1 MRRSSKVFA
10 AVVVTTVAMLA
21 AACSSN
27 SSGGTGNSSA
37 GTTPASGSA
46 GTTSVSGSGS
56 GGSGSSSQSAAP
68 SSSGAAGS
76 GSATASS
83 GGETPKVGGSLTVAM
98 TTEVTTLDPSKGS
111 ANAMALVGSSIYDTL
126 MIVPRL
132 GDRPQPNIAQSLT
145 ESSDQMTWTM
155 KLPTGLMFSDNT
167 PFNAAAVKFNIDRG
181 MAKGSTAAALLSSI
195 KSVDAPDDTTVV
207 FHMKAPFANL
217 PYVFCYDGSGTA
229 GYVASPTALQKYGD
243 SYTAHAAGVGPF
255 MLQSWSPG
263 KPTVL
268 VRNPNYWDKAKQQ
281 VYLDQV
287 TIKMIS
293 DPQSAYQALQAGD
306 IDLMS
311 TVVPAL
317 MKTAKGNSAVNFVQ
331 GVGSD
336 QDSIIVNMAQPPFDD
351 ARVRQA
357 LSMALDRQGIADLT
371 TEGLGKPAVN
381 LFPEG
386 TEFHD
391 NYSDP
396 TFNLDG
402 AKKLIQEYQ
411 QQTGKKASFKYTC
424 NNTRA
429 ANDVIVSQLQAAG
442 FDVTPD
448 IQDYTSWVNTFFAK
462 KYQAI
467 CWTMAG
473 FLTPDLLPYRFL
485 YSTGDLNTGG
495 FADKDF
501 DTHADAARASAD
513 PATQKADWQAADQ
526 VLTQQLPWIW
536 TTSAPIGFIYDK
548 RMHSIDYD
556 DPARLRY
563 SIPTFA
569 HVWVS
574 S

>member
-1 MRRSSKVFA
+1 MAVHRRSRTKGLA
-10 AVVVTTVAMLA
+10 AVALA
-21 AACSSN
+21 TAALLLVACSSN
-27 SSGGTGNSSA
+27 SSS
-37 GTTPASGSA
+37 SGS
-46 GTTSVSGSGS
+46 TTSGATTAASE
-56 GGSGSSSQSAAP
+56 SAAAT
-68 SSSGAAGS
+68 SSP
-76 GSATASS
+76 ATASS
-83 GGETPKVGGSLTVAM
+83 DTGATSASSPAASTSAASGTETPKVGGSLTVAM
-98 TTEVTTLDPSKGS
+98 TTEITTLDPSKGS
-111 ANAMALVGSSIYDTL
+111 ANAMALGGSSIYDTL

-155 KLPTGLMFSDNT
+155 KLPTGILFSDGT

-195 KSVDAPDDTTVV
+195 KSVDAPDDTTVI

-229 GYVASPTALQKYGD
+229 GYIASPTALQKYGD
-243 SYTAHAAGVGPF
+243 DYTAHASGVGPF
-255 MLQSWSPG
+255 MVQSWSPG

-268 VRNPNYWDKAKQQ
+268 VRNPNYWNKAKQQ

-311 TVVPAL
+311 TVDPAL
-317 MKTAKGNSAVNFVQ
+317 MKTAKDNTAVNFVQ

-357 LSMALDRQGIADLT
+357 LSMALDRQSIADLT

-391 NYSDP
+391 DYSDP
-396 TFNLDG
+396 TFDLDK
-402 AKKLIQEYQ
+402 AKDLIQQYEQ
-411 QQTGKKASFKYTC
+411 ATGKKASFSYTC
-424 NNTRA
+424 NNTRP
-429 ANDVIVSQLQAAG
+429 ANDVIVAQLQAAG

-501 DTHADAARASAD
+501 DAKADAARAASD
-513 PATQKADWQAADQ
+513 PAEQKSNWQAADQ
-526 VLTQQLPWIW
+526 ILTQQLPWIW

-563 SIPTFA
+563 SVPTFA
-569 HVWVS
+569 NAWVS